1 MMIQHPRKVRNLLI
15 RPKFQLKYMFYFWVS
30 GISVLGVFLLLTY
43 NKLTEVKAAVSSS
56 TNVDF
61 VLQAKVN
68 SSIFEI
74 IIYALITI
82 LVFTVITFFYSLI
95 ISHRIA
101 GPMVAIKAF
110 VDELVLGNYEYN
122 RNLRKYDEL
131 HPLMESVKTLAERL
145 RDKEKKQKS

>member
-61 VLQAKVN
+61 VLQSKVN